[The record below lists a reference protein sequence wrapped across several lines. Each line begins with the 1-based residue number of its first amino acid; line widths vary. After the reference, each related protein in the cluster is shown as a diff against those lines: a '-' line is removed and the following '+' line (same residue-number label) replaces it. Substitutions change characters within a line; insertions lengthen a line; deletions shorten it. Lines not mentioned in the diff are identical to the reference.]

1 MVAPAARR
9 RSRLDPGSWS
19 GALILMLALT
29 AVIWAVQI
37 VNVEDDYGL
46 DRFGLRPRDV
56 GGLWGVLTMPFLHAD
71 WDHLLSNTLPV
82 ILIGWVVL
90 LEGVRVFAL
99 VTAAVVLGGG
109 VLTWAVGPG
118 GTVIVGASA
127 LVFGWLGY
135 LIARAVVS
143 RRIRWI
149 VSAAMVLVIFGTL
162 LSGLVPVTHTQV
174 AWQAHVCGF
183 LAGAAMGATLHS
195 RGDAQRRLRPRVV
208 S

>member
-56 GGLWGVLTMPFLHAD
+56 GGLWGVLTMPFLHTD